1 MVSIA
6 RIKTDRARET
16 IQLKL
21 ANALVSQW
29 LAVGEYRSC
38 FCVAKQSTPS
48 VWKIEGRLPNGET
61 IELAEYATELFD
73 PATPRYIT
81 MKAMCGLPIRFVAT
95 TPQTN
100 SRLWVIVKS

>member
-21 ANALVSQW
+21 TNGRVSQW

-48 VWKIEGRLPNGET
+48 AWKVEGRLPNGET
-61 IELAEYATELFD
+61 IELAQYATELFN
-73 PATPRYIT
+73 PADPRYIT

-95 TPQTN
+95 TPQATPQ
-100 SRLWVIVKS
+100 LWVVVKS

>member
-1 MVSIA
+1 MA
-6 RIKTDRARET
+6 RRRRIS
-16 IQLKL
+16 QLL
-21 ANALVSQW
+21 LHRQAIDTHGL
-29 LAVGEYRSC
+29 E
-38 FCVAKQSTPS
+38 
-48 VWKIEGRLPNGET
+48 IEGRLPNGET

>member
-21 ANALVSQW
+21 ANGRVSQW

-48 VWKIEGRLPNGET
+48 AWRIEGRLPNGDLV
-61 IELAEYATELFD
+61 ELAQYASELFD
-73 PATPRYIT
+73 PAQPRFIT

-95 TPQTN
+95 TPQV
-100 SRLWVIVKS
+100 SPQLWIVVKS